1 MSAKSPSSIQ
11 VCIKIR
17 PCEPEL
23 TSLWQVNDGR
33 SIHLADSHA
42 EPYVLDYVFDE
53 GTNNQ
58 EVFDRMAKHI
68 VHACMQGFNGTI
80 FAYGQTS
87 SGKTYTMKG
96 DGQNPGVM
104 VLAAKE
110 IFQQISS
117 EKERDFLLR
126 VGYIEIYNEKI
137 YDLLNKKNQDLKIHE
152 TGNGI
157 VNVNCEET
165 VITSEDH
172 LVRLLL
178 ESNLN
183 ERSSSSHAIFRI
195 IIESRKSDRTEDNVI
210 IQSVLYLVDLAGSE
224 LADQTGSQVHINS
237 NIILSNV
244 IKSLSEHVDKK
255 FISFRDSKLTRILQ
269 ASLCGN
275 ALTSVIC
282 TIHPSIMEESQSTL
296 NFASRA
302 KNIRIKPQVNEMD
315 SDASMIKRVDR
326 GIQILK
332 EKLAEEEC
340 KNESQLKVQDLE
352 RRIKRD
358 MLKIISSTSLSDQR
372 LQKRRRTRTS
382 GSESEIVVSSL
393 PALPEE
399 SRLPRPSKM
408 SNLPK
413 PMFYPNTAL
422 SHRREIAPKTIGI
435 YQSLKEEFIPASSA
449 DVRLGVPKLLDTE
462 AAISNPS
469 KIIQMAK
476 KEQESVANCH
486 ALQVEVSALTASNQ
500 VAKETIEKYEEQ
512 VKTLNETI
520 KRLEMENSEA
530 VELGLRFESHKT
542 KSKQLETE
550 LLSALSEKDS
560 TIEGLQQSLK
570 ELSRDV
576 LRNSKEDHMR
586 SMCPDLESS
595 CERICNKCHELE
607 RLLPIADINGLE
619 TIACQCDQLRSEIAA
634 TRIKLES
641 VQSAFSQASCEV
653 TQKTTDCER
662 LTRQI
667 STAQDDFGQLQ
678 EKYNTLELQ
687 WMGQQLAI
695 ETMQAEYNAIQQK
708 YQKLQE
714 EYEHLGKSSDKRCQ
728 QLQADN
734 TKLQA
739 EIGTLKERVEEAQ
752 RKLLEAPNPETL
764 AEEFKTRNQELK
776 AEICDLQSR
785 FNEIQRE
792 NDCLSNQLMES
803 VQENDALREEL
814 KQRLTCF
821 DVESMKSSGVGTECS
836 EQDNNHDLDT
846 DLLEQFVKLSESIQQ
861 IELQHHSGYTRV
873 FRANK
878 LEHDGNMPGLKLC
891 LESTEYLEGD
901 SSQHDASDSV
911 CLKGYLKRL
920 RFQIVRIGQEQVCME
935 EEDRLRGIIAQLKQE
950 VKEQKTL
957 VEDDEAVMQEMREQ
971 VTCLKSALVEKSLI
985 VKNVE
990 EYKRQIESLQKEN
1003 AKMTISC
1010 QELQDQV
1017 AKDEVIIPTFPES
1030 SAKEDQENEV
1040 ATLKAALSELKS
1052 NVCDLQA
1059 ELESQLKQMQLKDRN
1074 IAELQ
1079 TQIEEMGERCLSMG
1093 LKLAELEENDREKQE
1108 LLDRQGLKLSDNL
1121 RLIDQLQERNAI
1133 LEDRSIKA
1141 EESLKLEKA
1150 KQEQTIVSSEYKIK
1164 IDELEESLKRAQ
1176 EELSILEKTKTDE
1189 INELQLEYM
1198 VKMETCENENRS
1210 KFRSYCLG
1218 LEENKDS
1225 YESSV
1230 TTLKEQ
1236 LLQAGEELSRVTTR
1250 CQAELG
1256 GIKRTLEE
1264 TIANAEEE
1272 RISLNAQH
1280 QVELE
1285 KIREAVK
1292 KKLDEAEA
1300 SKVKSETA
1308 YKAEINEVKATLKE
1322 QLSQAEEE
1330 REKAASRLEELE
1342 NTLEK
1347 MRGHNIAM
1355 KTTIAELEQMK
1366 SNQESA
1372 LQELEKLYDQELLE
1386 KQSRNS
1392 DLNGLEA
1399 QAHEQINELLE
1410 KCGQHVLDLDKLR
1423 QEKFALQTEI
1433 QDANAQ
1439 HSSTL
1444 KKLKEL
1450 ETEMAALSKQKEL
1463 EKGDFEEKL
1472 DTFNSKTIDLE
1483 ERLRC
1488 AQLKLIANEDLVSQ
1502 HERLK
1507 ICLSEANELKDELQK
1522 KVERLHADLLTAQE
1536 GVSTR
1541 DAEIKQ
1547 LRSDLYIA
1555 LDEKT
1560 TASIEQ
1566 ASLVAQLKEVEEK
1579 MSVQEGSFQRELD
1592 DLKGSMDEL
1601 QLKLESLQEIN
1612 NNLESANE
1620 ELKEKLRNAQ
1630 NLQSMLEKE
1639 QKLCASLR
1647 ESLDQLEET
1656 KTDLAEQIR
1665 AKEAEVDEKFKQLN
1679 GELDLGRN
1687 RIAELTKECETLRS
1701 ELVKNAFRETKSTN
1715 FQKKKKDF
1723 ELIISDI
1730 QKNNQQLNE
1739 MMTTFR
1745 EKEAAFAALQEA
1757 STKQQLVNNHK
1768 SREMGL
1774 RVHDLSRE
1782 CEKLRSG
1789 LQAKDRSFQMEK
1801 DHLDGTI
1808 SNLLKDKRNLEEEL
1822 VKLKE
1827 ELTKKSEELRS
1838 ILESKKSDME
1848 NNKLQLAEKLTILT
1862 EKDNENARLIAQLAS
1877 KQAEIASL
1885 QEDSTKNKLATE
1897 AAIEEHLQK
1906 IDRLAGE
1913 CETLRSTVKSRESSL
1928 RTERERMNGT
1938 ISSLLEDKRN
1948 LEEKFCTVTEIM
1960 TKLELE
1966 LAALQ
1971 AAKVNGGNAS
1981 FESNTSKGS
1990 PTSGPAPSVKKTM
2003 DRTAGASVSRK
2014 SISFDPTVRRNRRMT
2029 AYDEHRKQSC

>member
-1 MSAKSPSSIQ
+1 MSAKNPISIQ

-42 EPYVLDYVFDE
+42 EPYVFDYVFDE

-87 SGKTYTMKG
+87 SGKTYTMMG

-117 EKERDFLLR
+117 QTERDFLLR

-152 TGNGI
+152 SGNGI

-165 VITSEDH
+165 IITSEED
-172 LVRLLL
+172 LLRLLL
-178 ESNLN
+178 ETQLN
-183 ERSSSSHAIFRI
+183 ERSSSSHNIFRI
-195 IIESRKSDRTEDNVI
+195 IIESSKSDRSDDSVV
-210 IQSVLYLVDLAGSE
+210 IQSVLYLVDLAGGSE
-224 LADQTGSQVHINS
+224 LADQTGSPVHINS
-237 NIILSNV
+237 NIILGNV
-244 IKSLSEHVDKK
+244 IKSLSEHGDKK

-282 TIHPSIMEESQSTL
+282 TMKPSVLKKSQSTL
-296 NFASRA
+296 NFATCA
-302 KNIRIKPQVNEMD
+302 QKIRIKPQINEMD
-315 SDASMIKRVDR
+315 SDASMMKRVDR
-326 GIQILK
+326 GIKILK
-332 EKLAEEEC
+332 DKLAEEER

-382 GSESEIVVSSL
+382 GSESEILVSSL

-413 PMFYPNTAL
+413 PMFYPTAAL
-422 SHRREIAPKTIGI
+422 SHRREIAPKTI
-435 YQSLKEEFIPASSA
+435 YQSLKEELIPANTVDA
-449 DVRLGVPKLLDTE
+449 RLGLPKLLETE
-462 AAISNPS
+462 AAISKPS
-469 KIIQMAK
+469 KIGYIPK
-476 KEQESVANCH
+476 IEQESMANCH
-486 ALQVEVSALTASNQ
+486 ALQLEVSALTASNQ

-520 KRLEMENSEA
+520 KRLEMENSEE
-530 VELGLRFESHKT
+530 VEDLGLRFESHKT
-542 KSKQLETE
+542 KSKQLENE

-607 RLLPIADINGLE
+607 RLLPIADVNGLE

-653 TQKTTDCER
+653 NQKTTDCER
-662 LTRQI
+662 LSREI
-667 STAQDDFGQLQ
+667 SHAQDDFGQLQ
-678 EKYNTLELQ
+678 EKYNTLEQQ
-687 WMGQQLAI
+687 WISQQLAI

-708 YQKLQE
+708 YQKLQA
-714 EYEHLGKSSDKRCQ
+714 EYEQLGKSSDLRCKE
-728 QLQADN
+728 LQADN

-752 RKLLEAPNPETL
+752 RKLLEVSSTETL
-764 AEEFKTRNQELK
+764 AEEFKTQNQELK
-776 AEICDLQSR
+776 AEISELQSR
-785 FNEIQRE
+785 FNDIQRE

-814 KQRLTCF
+814 KQRLHSF
-821 DVESMKSSGVGTECS
+821 DVESMKSSGLGTECS
-836 EQDNNHDLDT
+836 EHDNNHELDT
-846 DLLEQFVKLSESIQQ
+846 DFMEQFVQLSESIQQ
-861 IELQHHSGYTRV
+861 IELQHHSGFSRL
-873 FRANK
+873 FNANK
-878 LEHDGNMPGLKLC
+878 AEQPGLKLC
-891 LESTEYLEGD
+891 LESAEYLE
-901 SSQHDASDSV
+901 SDASQQEATDSV

-920 RFQIVRIGQEQVCME
+920 RFQIVRISQEEVIME
-935 EEDRLRGIIAQLKQE
+935 EEDRLRGIISQLEQE
-950 VKEQKTL
+950 VKEQKMLMT
-957 VEDDEAVMQEMREQ
+957 DDEAVIQEMREQ
-971 VTCLKSALVEKSLI
+971 VTCLQSALVEKSLM
-985 VKNVE
+985 E
-990 EYKRQIESLQKEN
+990 EKVGDYQRQIESLQKLNEEMQN
-1003 AKMTISC
+1003 
-1010 QELQDQV
+1010 QV
-1017 AKDEVIIPTFPES
+1017 EKDKS
-1030 SAKEDQENEV
+1030 SSKEEQENEV
-1040 ATLKAALSELKS
+1040 ATLKAALSDLKS

-1059 ELESQLKQMQLKDRN
+1059 ELESQLKQMQLKDGN

-1079 TQIEEMGERCLSMG
+1079 TQIEEMGERCVSMG
-1093 LKLAELEENDREKQE
+1093 LKLAELEENERQKQE
-1108 LLDRQGLKLSDNL
+1108 LLDRQALNLSDYL
-1121 RLIDQLQERNAI
+1121 RLIDELQ
-1133 LEDRSIKA
+1133 DRSIKA

-1150 KQEQTIVSSEYKIK
+1150 EYKKQIE
-1164 IDELEESLKRAQ
+1164 ELEESLKMSQ
-1176 EELSILEKTKTDE
+1176 EELKMLEKRNRDE
-1189 INELQLEYM
+1189 INALQLEYM
-1198 VKMETCENENRS
+1198 VKMETCESENRA

-1218 LEENKDS
+1218 LEESKDG

-1230 TTLKEQ
+1230 ATLKEQ
-1236 LLQAGEELSRVTTR
+1236 LLQAGDELSRVTTR
-1250 CQAELG
+1250 CQAELA

-1264 TIANAEEE
+1264 TIAKAEEE
-1272 RISLNAQH
+1272 RVILNAQH

-1285 KIREAVK
+1285 KIRETLK
-1292 KKLDEAEA
+1292 EKLAEAEE
-1300 SKVKSETA
+1300 KQEKSE
-1308 YKAEINEVKATLKE
+1308 AEISEVKATLKE

-1330 REKAASRLEELE
+1330 REKAVSRLEEME
-1342 NTLEK
+1342 STLEEMK
-1347 MRGHNIAM
+1347 VQNSAM
-1355 KTTIAELEQMK
+1355 KSTIAELEQGK
-1366 SNQESA
+1366 SDQELA
-1372 LQELEKLYDQELLE
+1372 LQKLEKLYDQD
-1386 KQSRNS
+1386 QSRS
-1392 DLNGLEA
+1392 IDQEA
-1399 QAHEQINELLE
+1399 QAHEQINNLLE
-1410 KCGQHVLDLDKLR
+1410 KCEQHHQDLDELR
-1423 QEKFALQTEI
+1423 KEKIALESEI
-1433 QDANAQ
+1433 QDASAQ

-1444 KKLKEL
+1444 KKLQEL
-1450 ETEMAALSKQKEL
+1450 ETEMASLTEKKNL
-1463 EKGDFEEKL
+1463 EKSDLEEKL
-1472 DTFNSKTIDLE
+1472 ETFNAKTSDLE
-1483 ERLRC
+1483 EKLRC

-1507 ICLSEANELKDELQK
+1507 VCLTEANELKDELQK

-1536 GVSTR
+1536 GISTR

-1547 LRSDLYIA
+1547 LRSELFKA

-1560 TASIEQ
+1560 TASMEQ
-1566 ASLVAQLKEVEEK
+1566 VSLLAQLKEVEDK
-1579 MSVQEGSFQRELD
+1579 MSVQEGSFQREVD

-1601 QLKLESLQEIN
+1601 QLKLESLQEVRKT
-1612 NNLESANE
+1612 LETGNE
-1620 ELKEKLRNAQ
+1620 ELKAKLRNAQ

-1647 ESLDQLEET
+1647 ESLDLLEET

-1665 AKEAEVDEKFKQLN
+1665 AKETEVDEKFK
-1679 GELDLGRN
+1679 ELKLGRH
-1687 RIAELTKECETLRS
+1687 RIEELTKECEALRS
-1701 ELVKNAFRETKSTN
+1701 
-1715 FQKKKKDF
+1715 D
-1723 ELIISDI
+1723 
-1730 QKNNQQLNE
+1730 
-1739 MMTTFR
+1739 
-1745 EKEAAFAALQEA
+1745 
-1757 STKQQLVNNHK
+1757 
-1768 SREMGL
+1768 
-1774 RVHDLSRE
+1774 
-1782 CEKLRSG
+1782 
-1789 LQAKDRSFQMEK
+1789 LQAKERSFRTEK
-1801 DHLDGTI
+1801 KQLDGTI

-1822 VKLKE
+1822 GKLKE
-1827 ELTKKSEELRS
+1827 ELTKMSEELQATRK
-1838 ILESKKSDME
+1838 SKESDME
-1848 NNKLQLAEKLTILT
+1848 KNKQQLAEKLTILT
-1862 EKDNENARLIAQLAS
+1862 EKDNENARLKAQLAC
-1877 KQAEIASL
+1877 KEEEIALL
-1885 QEDSTKNKLATE
+1885 QENSTKHKLTTE
-1897 AAIEEHLQK
+1897 ATIKEHIEM
-1906 IDRLAGE
+1906 IARLSE
-1913 CETLRSTVKSRESSL
+1913 DCETLRTTVKSRETSSI
-1928 RTERERMNGT
+1928 TERERMNGT

-1981 FESNTSKGS
+1981 FESIASKGS
-1990 PTSGPAPSVKKTM
+1990 PNSGPSASASAKKTL
-2003 DRTAGASVSRK
+2003 DRTAAASLSRK
-2014 SISFDPTVRRNRRMT
+2014 SISFDPTVRKNRRMT
-2029 AYDEHRKQSC
+2029 AYDEHRNHDRSLGSQ

>member
-1 MSAKSPSSIQ
+1 MSAKNPSSIQ

-42 EPYVLDYVFDE
+42 EPYVFDYVFDE

-87 SGKTYTMKG
+87 SGKTYTMMG

-117 EKERDFLLR
+117 QTERDFLLR

-152 TGNGI
+152 AGNGI

-165 VITSEDH
+165 IITSEED
-172 LVRLLL
+172 LLRLLL
-178 ESNLN
+178 ETQLN
-183 ERSSSSHAIFRI
+183 ERSSSSHNIFRI
-195 IIESRKSDRTEDNVI
+195 IIESSKSDRSDDSVV
-210 IQSVLYLVDLAGSE
+210 IQSVLYLVDMAGGSE
-224 LADQTGSQVHINS
+224 LADQTGSPVHVNS
-237 NIILSNV
+237 NIILGNV

-282 TIHPSIMEESQSTL
+282 TMKPSVSKKSQSTL
-296 NFASRA
+296 NFATCA
-302 KNIRIKPQVNEMD
+302 QKIRIKPQVNEMD
-315 SDASMIKRVDR
+315 SDASMMKRVDR
-326 GIQILK
+326 GIKILK
-332 EKLAEEEC
+332 DKLAEEER

-372 LQKRRRTRTS
+372 HQKRRRTRTS
-382 GSESEIVVSSL
+382 GSESEILVSSL

-413 PMFYPNTAL
+413 PMFYPTNAL
-422 SHRREIAPKTIGI
+422 SHRREIAPKTIGV
-435 YQSLKEEFIPASSA
+435 YQSLKEEY
-449 DVRLGVPKLLDTE
+449 LGVPKLLETE
-462 AAISNPS
+462 SAISKPS
-469 KIIQMAK
+469 KIGYIPK
-476 KEQESVANCH
+476 IEQESMANCH

-500 VAKETIEKYEEQ
+500 VAKATIEKYEEQ

-520 KRLEMENSEA
+520 RRLEMENSEA
-530 VELGLRFESHKT
+530 VEDLGLRFESHKT
-542 KSKQLETE
+542 KSKQLENE

-607 RLLPIADINGLE
+607 RLLPIADVNGLE

-662 LTRQI
+662 LSREI

-678 EKYNTLELQ
+678 EKYNTLEQQ
-687 WMGQQLAI
+687 WISQQLAI

-708 YQKLQE
+708 YQKLQA
-714 EYEHLGKSSDKRCQ
+714 EYEQLGKSSDLRCKE
-728 QLQADN
+728 LQADN

-752 RKLLEAPNPETL
+752 RKLLEAPSPETL
-764 AEEFKTRNQELK
+764 AEKFKTQNQQLK
-776 AEICDLQSR
+776 AEISELQSR
-785 FNEIQRE
+785 FNDIQRE

-814 KQRLTCF
+814 KQRLHSF
-821 DVESMKSSGVGTECS
+821 DVESMKSSGLGTECS
-836 EQDNNHDLDT
+836 EQDNNHELDT
-846 DLLEQFVKLSESIQQ
+846 DFMEQFVQLSESIQQ
-861 IELQHHSGYTRV
+861 IKLQHHSGFSRL
-873 FRANK
+873 FRTNK
-878 LEHDGNMPGLKLC
+878 LGQDESLPGLKLC
-891 LESTEYLEGD
+891 LESAEYLE
-901 SSQHDASDSV
+901 SDASQQEATDSV

-920 RFQIVRIGQEQVCME
+920 RFQIVRISQEEVFME
-935 EEDRLRGIIAQLKQE
+935 EEDRLRGKISQLEQE
-950 VKEQKTL
+950 VKEQKT
-957 VEDDEAVMQEMREQ
+957 VMADDEAVIQEMREQ
-971 VTCLKSALVEKSLI
+971 VTCLQSALVEKSLM
-985 VKNVE
+985 E
-990 EYKRQIESLQKEN
+990 EKVGDYQRQIESLQKLNEE
-1003 AKMTISC
+1003 M
-1010 QELQDQV
+1010 QDQV
-1017 AKDEVIIPTFPES
+1017 AKDES
-1030 SAKEDQENEV
+1030 SAKEAQENEV

-1059 ELESQLKQMQLKDRN
+1059 ELQSQLKQMQLKDGN

-1079 TQIEEMGERCLSMG
+1079 TQIEEMGERCVSMG
-1093 LKLAELEENDREKQE
+1093 MKLAELEENERQKQE
-1108 LLDRQGLKLSDNL
+1108 LLDRQALKLSDNL
-1121 RLIDQLQERNAI
+1121 RLIDELQ
-1133 LEDRSIKA
+1133 DRSTKA

-1150 KQEQTIVSSEYKIK
+1150 EYKKQIE
-1164 IDELEESLKRAQ
+1164 ELEESLKMSQ
-1176 EELSILEKTKTDE
+1176 EELRMLEKRNRDE

-1198 VKMETCENENRS
+1198 VKMETCESENRA

-1218 LEENKDS
+1218 LEESKDG

-1230 TTLKEQ
+1230 ATLKEQ
-1236 LLQAGEELSRVTTR
+1236 LLQAGEELSRVTNR

-1256 GIKRTLEE
+1256 EIKRTLEE
-1264 TIANAEEE
+1264 TIAKAEEE
-1272 RISLNAQH
+1272 RVILNAQH

-1285 KIREAVK
+1285 KIRETLK
-1292 KKLDEAEA
+1292 EKLAEAEE
-1300 SKVKSETA
+1300 KQEKSE
-1308 YKAEINEVKATLKE
+1308 AEISVVKATLKE

-1330 REKAASRLEELE
+1330 REKAASKLEEME
-1342 NTLEK
+1342 STLEEMK
-1347 MRGHNIAM
+1347 VHNSAM
-1355 KTTIAELEQMK
+1355 KTTIAELEQSK
-1366 SNQESA
+1366 SDQELS
-1372 LQELEKLYDQELLE
+1372 LQKLEKLYDQD
-1386 KQSRNS
+1386 QSRS
-1392 DLNGLEA
+1392 IDQEA
-1399 QAHEQINELLE
+1399 QAHEQINNLLE
-1410 KCGQHVLDLDKLR
+1410 KCEQHHQDLDELR
-1423 QEKFALQTEI
+1423 KEKIALESQI
-1433 QDANAQ
+1433 QDANNQ
-1439 HSSTL
+1439 HSNTL
-1444 KKLKEL
+1444 KKLQEL
-1450 ETEMAALSKQKEL
+1450 ETEMASLTEKKNL
-1463 EKGDFEEKL
+1463 EKADLEEKL
-1472 DTFNSKTIDLE
+1472 ETFNAKTSDLE
-1483 ERLRC
+1483 EKLRC

-1507 ICLSEANELKDELQK
+1507 VCLTEANDLKDELQK
-1522 KVERLHADLLTAQE
+1522 KVERLRSDLLTAQE
-1536 GVSTR
+1536 GISTR

-1547 LRSDLYIA
+1547 LRSELFKA

-1560 TASIEQ
+1560 TASMEQ
-1566 ASLVAQLKEVEEK
+1566 VSLLAQLKEVEEK
-1579 MSVQEGSFQRELD
+1579 MSVQEGSFQREVD

-1601 QLKLESLQEIN
+1601 QLKLESLQDVR
-1612 NNLESANE
+1612 NNLETGNE
-1620 ELKEKLRNAQ
+1620 ELKAKLRNAQ

-1647 ESLDQLEET
+1647 ESLDLLEET

-1665 AKEAEVDEKFKQLN
+1665 AKETEVDEKFK
-1679 GELDLGRN
+1679 ELKLGRH
-1687 RIAELTKECETLRS
+1687 RIEELTKECETLRS
-1701 ELVKNAFRETKSTN
+1701 DLTN
-1715 FQKKKKDF
+1715 QR
-1723 ELIISDI
+1723 
-1730 QKNNQQLNE
+1730 LNE
-1739 MMTTFR
+1739 MLNTFK
-1745 EKEAAFAALQEA
+1745 EKEAAFADLQET
-1757 STKQQLVNNHK
+1757 STKQQLVIQTANHK
-1768 SREMGL
+1768 SHEMGL
-1774 RVHDLSRE
+1774 RVQELSRE
-1782 CEKLRSG
+1782 CEQLRSG
-1789 LQAKDRSFQMEK
+1789 LQAKERSFRTEK
-1801 DHLDGTI
+1801 EQLDGTI

-1822 VKLKE
+1822 GKLKE
-1827 ELTKKSEELRS
+1827 ELTKKSEELQTT
-1838 ILESKKSDME
+1838 LKSKESDME
-1848 NNKLQLAEKLTILT
+1848 KNKQQLAEKLTILT
-1862 EKDNENARLIAQLAS
+1862 EKDNENARLKAQLAC
-1877 KQAEIASL
+1877 KEKELASL
-1885 QEDSTKNKLATE
+1885 QEESNKHKLATE
-1897 AAIEEHLQK
+1897 AAIKEHLEMIAK
-1906 IDRLAGE
+1906 LAGE
-1913 CETLRSTVKSRESSL
+1913 CETLRSTVKSRETSSI
-1928 RTERERMNGT
+1928 TERERMNGT

-1960 TKLELE
+1960 SKLELE

-1971 AAKVNGGNAS
+1971 AAKVSGGNGS
-1981 FESNTSKGS
+1981 FESIASKGS
-1990 PTSGPAPSVKKTM
+1990 PNSGPSASAKKTL
-2003 DRTAGASVSRK
+2003 DRNAAASLSRK
-2014 SISFDPTVRRNRRMT
+2014 SISFDPTVRKNRRMT
-2029 AYDEHRKQSC
+2029 AYDEHRNHDRSLGSQ